1 MRARRKKD
9 YILALYEPK
18 GQAIAMRRF
27 LDRPELIDLIG
38 KQSQQLIAE
47 KNPSS
52 AANSFIEVIYSVLG
66 KDK

>member
-27 LDRPELIDLIG
+27 LDRPELIDRLG

-47 KNPSS
+47 KTLHPQQTPSLKL
-52 AANSFIEVIYSVLG
+52 FIQF
-66 KDK
+66 